1 MLHNIILI
9 NKNVTQ
15 YNINKLIIYLCKHTY
30 LIHNENFKII
40 KTNVGINYNYTIKVR
55 YYIYYGNLFN
65 HIHTEINKL
74 KLKVVFKNN
83 QDSTLYEYNNIV
95 DEMRTH

>member
-1 MLHNIILI
+1 M

-30 LIHNENFKII
+30 LIDKENFKII
-40 KTNVGINYNYTIKVR
+40 NTNVGINYNYTIKVP

-74 KLKVVFKNN
+74 NLKVVFKND